1 MPSAK
6 EMFEH
11 LYHDRLQDLKRN
23 RDQNKL
29 DLKDAQALEDTP
41 QVHIIILEQY
51 DYLIN
56 GLIESLT
63 FQTLTPELVFK
74 NGLTGLRS
82 IEQFRFLLDN
92 LLEAVKRDDSLQNS
106 LLRYK
111 DLGLTD
117 FTPPPNVV
125 EETRQSPWPS
135 MWGAGR
141 VLKKILK
148 GLGNAALTVM
158 EMVADAINLIPQLV
172 AVKPKAVIGVTGPF
186 PTFSLQ
192 VEVEADMIGLH
203 ELFRALTD
211 GD

>member
-1 MPSAK
+1 MPSPK

-29 DLKDAQALEDTP
+29 DLKDAQASETP
-41 QVHIIILEQY
+41 EVHTVILEQY

-56 GLIESLT
+56 AVIESLT
-63 FQTLTPELVFK
+63 STPPAPELVFK
-74 NGLTGLRS
+74 NGLCALRR

-106 LLRYK
+106 LIRYK
-111 DLGLTD
+111 DLDLTG
-117 FTPPPNVV
+117 FSLPPDLG
-125 EETRQSPWPS
+125 EEKRQSPWPS
-135 MWGAGR
+135 MFGAGR
-141 VLKKILK
+141 VLKKLLK

-158 EMVADAINLIPQLV
+158 EMVANAINLIPQLV
-172 AVKPKAVIGVTGPF
+172 AIKPKAVIGVTGPF

-192 VEVEADMIGLH
+192 FEVEAEMIGLH
-203 ELFRALTD
+203 ELFRALID
-211 GD
+211 GE